1 MLRPH
6 LLVLTKVNLSSVFK
20 GYCKG
25 EGTDNTLSDKPS
37 FLRKSAQINKHRFF
51 CHRGADGKHL
61 ISWTK
66 NKAKGWRLRD
76 ATGQK
81 RIFDSRLL
89 CCAEGNSSESLAHL
103 GFNPFKKFLDTYYN
117 WQINIVWR
125 WRMYFYKSDSATH
138 ISWYAWIW
146 WPHDR
151 HTSLNSCGLQHSMEQ
166 AQWANAHKSVY

>member
-1 MLRPH
+1 MLRSH
-6 LLVLTKVNLSSVFK
+6 LFHLTEVNLSSVFK

-61 ISWTK
+61 IIRTK
-66 NKAKGWRLRD
+66 NKAKGWRLR
-76 ATGQK
+76 AK
-81 RIFDSRLL
+81 REFLIFQVIVL
-89 CCAEGNSSESLAHL
+89 AGEGNSSESLAHL
-103 GFNPFKKFLDTYYN
+103 CFNPFKSFLDTYYN
-117 WQINIVWR
+117 WQINNVGR
-125 WRMYFYKSDSATH
+125 WRMYFYKSDSAMH

-146 WPHDR
+146 WPHDW

-166 AQWANAHKSVY
+166 VQWDNAHKSDY